1 VAISEEA
8 DMEQRQYRTALTPEQ
23 IGDYL
28 VQEYNQQRRTDAQRL
43 GTGDSV
49 LVQVRQGREERQHLA
64 LTIGITRG
72 DAAGAGATAAA
83 PGISHPA
90 DADPAPAAAPA
101 ADPPP
106 LAITL
111 GEQQWFTSGHLDGG
125 VVGSLVG
132 ALFTPW
138 ALFGLIWPVSHRFRT
153 LFAPDEAWTTIENY
167 ILTQGGQRLS
177 VTTLAHPH
185 MDAS

>member
-1 VAISEEA
+1 
-8 DMEQRQYRTALTPEQ
+8 MEQRQYRTTLTPEQ
-23 IGDYL
+23 VGDYL

-49 LVQVRQGREERQHLA
+49 LVQVRQGREDRQRPA

-72 DAAGAGATAAA
+72 DASQIGDAAEA

-90 DADPAPAAAPA
+90 DTEPAPPA
-101 ADPPP
+101 ASTTPPP
-106 LAITL
+106 LTITM
-111 GEQQWFTSGHLDGG
+111 GEQQWFTSGHINGG
-125 VVGSLVG
+125 VVGSLIG

-138 ALFGLIWPVSHRFRT
+138 ALFGLIWPLSHGLRN
-153 LFAPDEAWTTIENY
+153 LFAPDEAWTAIENY

-177 VTTLAHPH
+177 ATTLAHPH
-185 MDAS
+185 GNA